1 MKIDLGPPPPAPL
14 SVSPGTNLPKYTYTS
29 TYFIYLNTV
38 ANPDKKLDL
47 KQTNLYQSSY
57 VNVSSEKE
65 CPVGD
70 ITIHGKMQKNA
81 LVDVSRMIK
90 EIITATEELYCK
102 ILQYEPIDILLIKV
116 NSIFEGLKLSVNK
129 SDSLF

>member
-1 MKIDLGPPPPAPL
+1 
-14 SVSPGTNLPKYTYTS
+14 
-29 TYFIYLNTV
+29 
-38 ANPDKKLDL
+38 
-47 KQTNLYQSSY
+47 
-57 VNVSSEKE
+57 
-65 CPVGD
+65 
-70 ITIHGKMQKNA
+70 MQKNA